1 MHFCLFF
8 MFYYMH
14 CTSNTMYT
22 LTVFNVFYFA
32 STAIYAAIFIEI
44 LFRLNISNSNVSTAY
59 IHSILLHAHTHT
71 HTSGIY
77 GLNICLSKRK
87 HRKRT
92 KMREKEITIWC
103 FFFLFYYFDG
113 TKSDYTTRINYGL
126 AFSFTSMEFFCF
138 CASFR
143 SYYVF
148 DSNQKNTN
156 LSVNY
161 WIWSDQNS

>member
-1 MHFCLFF
+1 MYFILHQQQYMQQYSLKSYSGEIFQIQMSQLHIYIV
-8 MFYYMH
+8 YY
-14 CTSNTMYT
+14 
-22 LTVFNVFYFA
+22 
-32 STAIYAAIFIEI
+32 ST
-44 LFRLNISNSNVSTAY
+44 
-59 IHSILLHAHTHT
+59 HTHT
-71 HTSGIY
+71 HTHLVFMDWIY
-77 GLNICLSKRK
+77 VCLSASIEKERK
-87 HRKRT
+87 WERKRLQFDV
-92 KMREKEITIWC
+92 